1 MLLDSAHART
11 LSVKAGA
18 GIPDTRDA
26 QGHCLIKLMPYDADM
41 LLVTRQ
47 VPATGS
53 AGCRC
58 ATGSR
63 GCRSAG
69 MCRSMPGCAGVCRM
83 CRVPGR
89 INHQKHL
96 VWMGFGVYV
105 DEYFCQGSAIHNNL
119 IQ

>member
-69 MCRSMPGCAGVCRM
+69 MCRSMPGCAGAPGCAGVCRDVPE
-83 CRVPGR
+83 CRGVPGAR
-89 INHQKHL
+89 SH
-96 VWMGFGVYV
+96 
-105 DEYFCQGSAIHNNL
+105 
-119 IQ
+119 

>member
-1 MLLDSAHART
+1 MRVHVGTCYWITRGAGVQLNH
-11 LSVKAGA
+11 AGA
-18 GIPDTRDA
+18 GAPGCAGVCRD
-26 QGHCLIKLMPYDADM
+26 
-41 LLVTRQ
+41 
-47 VPATGS
+47 VPE
-53 AGCRC
+53 R
-58 ATGSR
+58 R
-63 GCRSAG
+63 DVPEYAG
-69 MCRSMPGCAGVCRM
+69 MCRSAGVCRM